1 MGSPEERRQT
11 TARIRAYMAAL
22 SPRHRK
28 RLKELGDAIRA
39 AAPTAEPGFGYGIPG
54 VRLLGRPL
62 VYYAAFKEHVSMYPI
77 SRAFEKAHAEALRPY
92 GTSGRGTLRFPL
104 DAPIPRRLVALVVRD
119 RLKAARATERAKRAR
134 R

>member
-1 MGSPEERRQT
+1 MASPEDRRIT

-39 AAPTAEPGFGYGIPG
+39 AAPASEPGFGYGIPG
-54 VRLLGRPL
+54 VRVLGRPL

-77 SRAFEKAHAEALRPY
+77 SREFEKAHADILRPY
-92 GTSGRGTLRFPL
+92 ATSGRGTLRFAL
-104 DAPIPRRLVALVVRD
+104 DAPIPRGLVALVVKD
-119 RLKAARATERAKRAR
+119 RLQAARAKDPAKRAR